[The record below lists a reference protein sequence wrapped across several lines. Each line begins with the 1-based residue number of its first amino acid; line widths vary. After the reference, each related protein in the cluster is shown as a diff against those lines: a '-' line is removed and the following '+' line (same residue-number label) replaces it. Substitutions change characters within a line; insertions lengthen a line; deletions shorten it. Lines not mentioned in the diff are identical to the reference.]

1 MTVTDSKQINIF
13 WFRRDLRLEDNNA
26 LFHALNS
33 GEEVLPI
40 FIFDKLILDKLSKD
54 DARVTFI
61 HELLEKTNSGLQ
73 KQSKSLAVFYS
84 DPETVWKQLITKH
97 HIKSVFINRDYEPYA
112 RERDQKIYDLLQS
125 KNIVLKS
132 YKDQVIFERNDIIKA
147 DGSPYVV
154 YTPFS
159 KKWKEKFREIK
170 LENFSSEKLLH
181 QISSHSYPFLS
192 LNEIGFLRS
201 NIKVVPF
208 NISANF
214 AIPRITSAVLVARRS
229 IESARV
235 TTLLSFPSDE
245 IASNKPW
252 PIISLLLA
260 DALASICI
268 CPE

>member
-61 HELLEKTNSGLQ
+61 HELLEKINSGLQ

-208 NISANF
+208 NISANLIAHEF
-214 AIPRITSAVLVARRS
+214 QNVSRTIPRCNRYL
-229 IESARV
+229 
-235 TTLLSFPSDE
+235 
-245 IASNKPW
+245 
-252 PIISLLLA
+252 
-260 DALASICI
+260 
-268 CPE
+268 